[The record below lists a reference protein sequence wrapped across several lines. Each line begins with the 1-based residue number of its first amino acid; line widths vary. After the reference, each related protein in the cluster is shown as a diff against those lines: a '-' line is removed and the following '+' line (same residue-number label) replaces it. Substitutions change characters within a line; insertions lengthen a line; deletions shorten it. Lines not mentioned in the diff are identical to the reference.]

1 MTTKITMKTYV
12 ILLGASLCSSLVAC
26 GGAGAPTHQLTES
39 NSAVRAAEEVGAAN
53 TPKAAL
59 HLKMARDHLRNAE
72 ALIAE
77 EEFEDAALVLKRAEA
92 DADLALALARESQAR
107 GQAEQAMR
115 KVQELKRE
123 ME

>member
-1 MTTKITMKTYV
+1 MTIRIT
-12 ILLGASLCSSLVAC
+12 LLGICISLPLAAC
-26 GGAGAPTHQLTES
+26 GGAAPPTHQLTES
-39 NSAVRAAEEVGAAN
+39 NSAIRAAEEVGAEN

-77 EEFEDAALVLKRAEA
+77 EENDAAALVLKRAEA
-92 DADLALALARESQAR
+92 DADLALALAREAQAR
-107 GQAEQAMR
+107 AAAEEAMR
-115 KVQELKRE
+115 KVQELKRD

>member
-1 MTTKITMKTYV
+1 MRIRLT
-12 ILLGASLCSSLVAC
+12 LLGISLSIALAAC
-26 GGAGAPTHQLTES
+26 GGASPPTHQLTES
-39 NSAVRAAEEVGAAN
+39 NSAIRAAEEVGAEN

-72 ALIAE
+72 ALIVE
-77 EEFEDAALVLKRAEA
+77 EEYEDAALVLKRAES
-92 DADLALALARESQAR
+92 DADLALALARQEQAR
-107 GQAEQAMR
+107 REAESALH

>member
-1 MTTKITMKTYV
+1 MRARLT
-12 ILLGASLCSSLVAC
+12 LLGACISLTSAAC
-26 GGAGAPTHQLTES
+26 GGAPAPSHQLTES
-39 NSAVRAAEEVGAAN
+39 NSAIRAAEELGAEN

-77 EEFEDAALVLKRAEA
+77 EEYDAAALVLKRAEA
-92 DADLALALARESQAR
+92 DADLALALAREAQAR
-107 GQAEQAMR
+107 AQAEDAMR
-115 KVQELKRE
+115 KVQELKRD

>member
-1 MTTKITMKTYV
+1 MKRLTV
-12 ILLGASLCSSLVAC
+12 TLLGALLSLSLGAC
-26 GGAGAPTHQLTES
+26 GGGSQPTHQLTES
-39 NSAVRAAEEVGAAN
+39 NSAIRAAEEVGAEN

-72 ALIAE
+72 ALIVE

>member
-1 MTTKITMKTYV
+1 MKTYV
-12 ILLGASLCSSLVAC
+12 ISLAACLCWSMAAC

-39 NSAVRAAEEVGAAN
+39 NSAIRAAEEVGAAN

-77 EEFEDAALVLKRAEA
+77 EEYEDAALVLKRAEA
-92 DADLALALARESQAR
+92 DADLSLALARESQAR
-107 GQAEQAMR
+107 AQAEQAMR

>member
-1 MTTKITMKTYV
+1 
-12 ILLGASLCSSLVAC
+12 LLGISLCLPFAAC
-26 GGAGAPTHQLTES
+26 GGSSPPTHQLTES
-39 NSAVRAAEEVGAAN
+39 NSAIRAAEEVGAAN

-72 ALIAE
+72 ALISE
-77 EEFEDAALVLKRAEA
+77 EEYDDAALVLKRAEA
-92 DADLALALARESQAR
+92 DADLALALAREAQAR
-107 GQAEQAMR
+107 GEAEAAMR